1 MPKWID
7 LSGKVALVTGASSGI
22 GAACAVTLA
31 EAGAEVAVNFLASSK
46 DMETAANG
54 LVAKIEK
61 AGGMAFAL
69 GFDVSDSKAVLSGFE
84 KLVER
89 TGRLDVLVNNA
100 GRRVDNLALRMS
112 DAQWRE
118 CLAVNLDGAFYCIRA
133 ALALMRKGG
142 GSIVNISSVA
152 AYTGSAGQANYSA
165 AKAGLVGMS
174 NSLAIEYGSK
184 NIRVNCVVP
193 GLIETPMTI
202 DLKPAYRAE
211 LISRIPLKRFG
222 DPEEVANT
230 VLFLA
235 SDLAS
240 YINGATLHVNG
251 GGYPA

>member
-1 MPKWID
+1 MPKYID

-22 GAACAVTLA
+22 GAVCAATLA
-31 EAGAEVAVNFLASSK
+31 EAGAEVAVNFLTNNKEAEAGAK
-46 DMETAANG
+46 QVVAA
-54 LVAKIEK
+54 IDK

-69 GFDVSDSKAVLSGFE
+69 GFDITDSKAVLDGFE
-84 KLVER
+84 KLVTR

-112 DAQWRE
+112 DAQWRD
-118 CLAVNLDGAFYCIRA
+118 CLSVNLDGAFYCTRA

-142 GSIVNISSVA
+142 GSIVNISSIA
-152 AYTGSAGQANYSA
+152 AYAGSAGQANYSA

-174 NSLAIEYGSK
+174 SSLAIEYGSK
-184 NIRVNCVVP
+184 NIRVNSVIP
-193 GLIETPMTI
+193 GLIETPMTA

-222 DPEEVANT
+222 DPEEVANA
-230 VLFLA
+230 VLYLA

-240 YINGATLHVNG
+240 YVNGATLHING